1 MEEVTRAWEQALWA
15 ELEAAEGPEQ
25 MILANE
31 AITRMT
37 QVLATQLADYRRA
50 VAVDLI
56 ENQGYTYPRLAD
68 AIGIREAVARRLVS
82 EGRAVRL
89 ARHRRELESTAPA
102 EIAA

>member
-1 MEEVTRAWEQALWA
+1 MEEVTWAWEQALWA
-15 ELEAAEGPEQ
+15 ELEAAAGPER

-56 ENQGYTYPRLAD
+56 ENQGYTYARLAD

-89 ARHRRELESTAPA
+89 ARHRRELESEALA
-102 EIAA
+102 QIAA